1 MIDIASILLD
11 HQAVIENLAAIRP
24 QIELAAQRMAE
35 CLDRGSKILWM
46 GNGGSAAD
54 SQHLAAEIVGRF
66 ARRRPGFPSIALT
79 TDGSV
84 LTSIANDF
92 SFDSV
97 FARQIEALC
106 CRDDVVVGISTS
118 GQSVNVLRGMESAKR
133 AGAFVVAL
141 TGGDGGAIKAM
152 ADVSVIVPSRV
163 VPRIQEA
170 HILIGHI
177 WCEWIDESL
186 AAGEID
192 ELGKVRPGT
201 VEIG

>member
-1 MIDIASILLD
+1 
-11 HQAVIENLAAIRP
+11 
-24 QIELAAQRMAE
+24 
-35 CLDRGSKILWM
+35 M

-66 ARRRPGFPSIALT
+66 RCRRRGFPSIALT
-79 TDGSV
+79 TDSSV

-92 SFDSV
+92 SFDYV

-106 CRDDVVVGISTS
+106 RRDDLVVGISTS
-118 GQSVNVLRGMESAKR
+118 GQSRNILCAMESAKQ

-141 TGGDGGAIKAM
+141 TGDDGGAIRAI

-163 VPRIQEA
+163 VARVQEA

-177 WCEWIDESL
+177 WCEWIDEFL
-186 AAGEID
+186 AARESA
-192 ELGKVRPGT
+192 EREKVQPGK